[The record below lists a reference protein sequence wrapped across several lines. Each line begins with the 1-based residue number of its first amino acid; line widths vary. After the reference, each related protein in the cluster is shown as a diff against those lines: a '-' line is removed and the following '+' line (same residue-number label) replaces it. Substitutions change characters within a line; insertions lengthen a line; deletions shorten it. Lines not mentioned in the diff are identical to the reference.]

1 MKKFL
6 GIFLALALTA
16 TSFAGCG
23 AKPSEAAPAPSDAAP
38 AGDAATPSESAPA
51 DAAPAGETIEIAQ
64 FVFNFS
70 DPQQN
75 AVKNN
80 SEELFG
86 KMEGVKATFYDAA
99 DSQATQNDQIDNA
112 IQKGVNLLIVGLK
125 DVSAAQT
132 VVDKAKAAAVP
143 ILFYNVEPPSDVLAT
158 YEKANFIG
166 TDPNEAGV
174 RQGDIL
180 AKLLEGDNYKKYDRN
195 GNGTIDYVMIRAD
208 LSHPEANGRTKFSV
222 ERGNELLKGQDAAR
236 SLTRIGSTDLLAEDW
251 STVKGKEQMDTILTS
266 NPVSPTDGPE
276 LVLCNNDGIAIGAVE
291 ALNGKGWNLAATD
304 AAYDAAKYIPVIGVD
319 AIPQATDAID
329 KGRMAAT
336 VTQDAKTMATYITT
350 VAANLIADKPAL
362 DGTDWK
368 FDEGT
373 TKLRMPYG
381 VYPEGLLG

>member
-6 GIFLALALTA
+6 ALSISLVMVLAAFT
-16 TSFAGCG
+16 GCG
-23 AKPSEAAPAPSDAAP
+23 AQTPPSSTPAPAAPSESGSTPEAPAAPAAP
-38 AGDAATPSESAPA
+38 AGAKLEV
-51 DAAPAGETIEIAQ
+51 AQ

-80 SEELFG
+80 CDEIFKSMG
-86 KMEGVKATFYDAA
+86 NVNATFYDAA

-132 VVDKAKAAAVP
+132 VVDKAKAAGLP
-143 ILFYNVEPPSDVLAT
+143 ILFYNVEPPTDVLKT
-158 YEKANFIG
+158 YDKANFIG

-174 RQGDIL
+174 RQGDIV
-180 AKLLEGDNYKKYDRN
+180 AKLFEGDNYAKLDRN

-208 LSHPEANGRTKFSV
+208 LSHPEANGRTQFSV
-222 ERGNELLKGQDAAR
+222 EQADKLLKAAGKGG
-236 SLTRIGSTDLLAEDW
+236 LVRIGNTDLLAEDW
-251 STVKGKEQMDTILTS
+251 STVKGKEQMEIMMTS
-266 NPVSPTDGPE
+266 NPVGATEGAE

-291 ALNGKGWNLAATD
+291 ALNAKGWNLATTD
-304 AAYDAAKYIPVIGVD
+304 AAYDAAKYVPVIGVD
-319 AIPQATDAID
+319 AIPQAKDAID

-350 VAANLIADKPAL
+350 VASNLINGKAPL

-381 VYPEGLLG
+381 VYPENLLG

>member
-16 TSFAGCG
+16 SLFAGCG
-23 AKPSEAAPAPSDAAP
+23 SKPASSEAPASSSEAPVASSDAPAASSDAP
-38 AGDAATPSESAPA
+38 A
-51 DAAPAGETIEIAQ
+51 AGETIEIAQ

-80 SEELFG
+80 CEELFG
-86 KMEGVKATFYDAA
+86 KIAGVKATFYDAA

-132 VVDKAKAAAVP
+132 VVDKAKAASLP
-143 ILFYNVEPPSDVLAT
+143 ILFYNVEPPTDVLAT
-158 YEKANFIG
+158 YEKATFIG

-180 AKLLEGDNYKKYDRN
+180 AKLFEGDNYAKYDRN

-222 ERGNELLKGQDAAR
+222 ERGNELLKTADAAR
-236 SLTRIGSTDLLAEDW
+236 SLTRIGNTDLLAEDW

-266 NPVSPTDGPE
+266 NPVGAKEGPE

-291 ALNGKGWNLAATD
+291 ALNGKGWNLATTD
-304 AAYDAAKYIPVIGVD
+304 AGYDAAKYVPVIGVD
-319 AIPQATDAID
+319 AIPQAKDAID

-350 VAANLIADKPAL
+350 VAANLIADKSAL
-362 DGTDWK
+362 EGTEWK